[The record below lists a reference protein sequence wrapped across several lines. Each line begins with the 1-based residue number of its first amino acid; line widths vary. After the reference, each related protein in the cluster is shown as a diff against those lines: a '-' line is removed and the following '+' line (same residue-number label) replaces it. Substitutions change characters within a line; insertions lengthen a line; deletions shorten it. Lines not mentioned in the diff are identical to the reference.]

1 MMQVWTTPKQRR
13 SYNMANWD
21 AIREMVQEALRTPP
35 NIESTDELEQAAS
48 QLETAVQQALEKNI
62 PIPRAFPYPKRWW
75 TRELTDLRKEYNF
88 QRNQRTQAVRRGD
101 FNKGIQR
108 AALQANRNYL
118 SAIANQKKTHWK
130 EFLDDQQNVWKAL
143 RALEGQ
149 DKSWTIPPLKTA
161 SGLTDEADEKAREDL
176 RDPVGGLIRE
186 EEVKRA
192 IFSSNSRRAAG
203 PDDIPFRVWQ
213 EIWRVIGKRITRLY
227 HKSVLIQHIPRAWAE
242 AKIVIIPKPG
252 KPDYSVPKAYRPI
265 SLLRTISKGLKRLIA
280 QRLSE
285 FCERTKRLSATQ
297 FEARPRRSTE
307 QALVILVDKTYEAW
321 RKQK

>member
-1 MMQVWTTPKQRR
+1 ML
-13 SYNMANWD
+13 
-21 AIREMVQEALRTPP
+21 LRTFFPP
-35 NIESTDELEQAAS
+35 QPAPISAEGDQAPYEQ
-48 QLETAVQQALEKNI
+48 
-62 PIPRAFPYPKRWW
+62 
-75 TRELTDLRKEYNF
+75 
-88 QRNQRTQAVRRGD
+88 
-101 FNKGIQR
+101 
-108 AALQANRNYL
+108 
-118 SAIANQKKTHWK
+118 
-130 EFLDDQQNVWKAL
+130 
-143 RALEGQ
+143 
-149 DKSWTIPPLKTA
+149 
-161 SGLTDEADEKAREDL
+161 EDL

-192 IFSSNSRRAAG
+192 IFSSSPRKAAG

-213 EIWRVIGKRITRLY
+213 ELWPVVGKRIKLLY

-265 SLLRTISKGLKRLIA
+265 SLLRTISKGLERLIA

-297 FEARPRRSTE
+297 FGARPRRSTE

-321 RKQK
+321 RKQKVLSLVTFDVQGAYNGVNKDVLRERLRACAIPAALINWIYSFCSNRAASITFGDFKAEMEDITFPGLPQGSPLSPILYILYNYDLLTGKIDKNGEIGRAHV